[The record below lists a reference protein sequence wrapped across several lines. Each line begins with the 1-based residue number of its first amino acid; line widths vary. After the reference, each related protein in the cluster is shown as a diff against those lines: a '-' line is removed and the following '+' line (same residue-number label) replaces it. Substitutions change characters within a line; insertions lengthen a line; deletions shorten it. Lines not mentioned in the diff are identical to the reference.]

1 MTTYYVATRAFYV
14 LVEAANETEARQLGQ
29 PALQK
34 LQANVSAQVR
44 ELPVEIRVVRPATD
58 DEVELENWHR
68 EMVSRERTQ
77 GTNNQ

>member
-1 MTTYYVATRAFYV
+1 MTTFYVATRAFYV

-34 LQANVSAQVR
+34 LQADVSARVR

-58 DEVELENWHR
+58 DEIELEDWHR
-68 EMVSRERTQ
+68 EMVGGERDH
-77 GTNNQ
+77 GTNSQ